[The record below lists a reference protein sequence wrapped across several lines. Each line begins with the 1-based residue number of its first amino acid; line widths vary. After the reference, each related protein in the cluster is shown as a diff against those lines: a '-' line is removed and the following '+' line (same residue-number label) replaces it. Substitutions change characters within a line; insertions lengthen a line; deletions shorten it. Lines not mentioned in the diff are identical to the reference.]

1 MERKIKNIC
10 VFCGSGLGA
19 NTKFSQDA
27 EILGKYLADNNY
39 KLIYGGANIGLMGI
53 LADAVMENGGTV
65 LGIMPKHLVEKEVAH
80 LNLNE
85 LIIVESMDERK
96 NIMIEKSDAFISLPG
111 GFGTFDELFEV
122 LSLNQLG
129 IIHKP
134 CAILNVNGYYD
145 YLLKQ
150 LEVCVN
156 EKLLR
161 QEHAGMIISDVN
173 IENLFEKINNYSPEK
188 IDKWWVKKN

>member
-53 LADAVMENGGTV
+53 LADAVMENCGTV

>member
-1 MERKIKNIC
+1 
-10 VFCGSGLGA
+10 
-19 NTKFSQDA
+19 
-27 EILGKYLADNNY
+27 
-39 KLIYGGANIGLMGI
+39 MGI
-53 LADAVMENGGTV
+53 LADAVMENCGTV